1 MASKFVNGF
10 IHSKWWARIII
21 IIATIILFLLL
32 VNWLLKFMTNHGQS
46 LPVPK
51 VKGLV
56 YDEAK
61 RLLDEKDLR
70 YVVFDSVYVPKAK
83 KDEVI
88 DQNPS
93 EGSKVKKNRIVY
105 LTINARPVPIVQMPE
120 IKDLGLREAV
130 SKLTAAGLEVGEI
143 TTRSDVSINL
153 VLGASYKGKTIKMG
167 DKLEKGSKIDL
178 VISKGEDTE
187 DKNIVMPDL
196 VGLTLDEATIELS
209 LLGLN
214 VGTVTYEK
222 YVTDKTATLIYRQS
236 ISAGKETY
244 IGNDVDLFLK

>member
-21 IIATIILFLLL
+21 VIVTIILFLLL

-56 YDEAK
+56 YDEAA

-83 KDEVI
+83 KGEVI
-88 DQNPS
+88 DQNPT

-120 IKDLGLREAV
+120 FKDLGLRELV
-130 SKLTAAGLEVGEI
+130 SKLTAVGLEVGEI

-153 VLGASYKGKTIKMG
+153 VLGVSYKGKPIKPG
-167 DKLEKGSKIDL
+167 DKIEKGSKIDL
-178 VISKGEDTE
+178 VVSKGEDTE
-187 DKNIVMPDL
+187 DKNIVMPDMI
-196 VGLTLDEATIELS
+196 GLTLEEATIELS

-214 VGTVTYEK
+214 VGTVTYDK
-222 YVTDKTATLIYRQS
+222 NVTDKETAVIYRQS
-236 ISAGKETY
+236 ISSGHETY
-244 IGNDVDLFLK
+244 IGKEVDLFLK